1 MGTITVKVSD
11 LTGERFEP
19 DEAVARIVVEQ
30 HPDFDE
36 QITLEVKPEE
46 IEGKLPAE
54 REEFVVISYYLH
66 EEPEPRRFLLSRS
79 EFEDLFEN
87 ANSDE
92 VLKHALAVQQEERQR
107 QQRGRRRGGR
117 RQGTERRE
125 RIDYASPE
133 HAGEPHP
140 GRITEAEKAY
150 VRDHL
155 DEVNARLRSQGRR
168 EIDPSDPM
176 MAERYGLSP
185 REETGREEEITEPFA
200 GAVEVSGEEPEA
212 DSEAGGEAATPPV

>member
-11 LTGERFEP
+11 LTGDRFEP
-19 DEAVARIVVEQ
+19 DEAVAHIVVEQ

-54 REEFVVISYYLH
+54 REEYVVISYYLH
-66 EEPEPRRFLLSRS
+66 EEPEPHRFLLSRA

-87 ANSDE
+87 ASSDE
-92 VLKHALAVQQEERQR
+92 VLKHALAVQQEEQQRQR
-107 QQRGRRRGGR
+107 GSRRRGGR
-117 RQGTERRE
+117 RQGTQRRE
-125 RIDYASPE
+125 RIVYSSPE

-155 DEVNARLRSQGRR
+155 DQVNVRLRSQGRR
-168 EIDPSDPM
+168 EIDPTDPM
-176 MAERYGLSP
+176 MAERYGLGP
-185 REETGREEEITEPFA
+185 
-200 GAVEVSGEEPEA
+200 AV
-212 DSEAGGEAATPPV
+212 TP